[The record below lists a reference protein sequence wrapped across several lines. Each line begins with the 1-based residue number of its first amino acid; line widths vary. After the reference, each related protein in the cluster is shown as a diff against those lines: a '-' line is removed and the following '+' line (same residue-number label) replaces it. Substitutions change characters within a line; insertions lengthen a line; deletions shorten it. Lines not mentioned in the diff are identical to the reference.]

1 MKGKKMQLS
10 KNSKLLFKSLAITVL
25 IAVGFILLLPNAPK
39 AEGIHQSEQ
48 HKFKAVNYVDFL
60 HYPWGMEFLP
70 NGDILVTEK
79 RKKQLRLI
87 KNGKLNPTPITG
99 LPKNIDAGGQ
109 GGLLDVTPHPNFK
122 DNNLIYISYSGIG
135 KGGKGTEVAR
145 GKLSDNKLTDLKVIF
160 KVSPKTGGSHHY
172 GSRLQFAKDGT
183 LFITT
188 GDRYSYLNESQ
199 NPENHLGTVIRIN
212 DDGSIPK
219 DNPFVNHPKYKP
231 EIYSYGHRNA
241 QGLTLNPKDGTIWLH
256 EHGPR
261 GGDELNKLDKPG
273 ANYGWPKV
281 TYGIDYSGAIIS
293 NKTKAPGIIP
303 PVIFWKPSIA
313 PSGMAFYQGDKF
325 PKWKNNLFVGALA
338 GAHLR
343 RIVLEGDK
351 VIKQEV
357 LLKHTARF
365 RDVKLGPDGYI
376 YLLTDDRD
384 GQILRLE
391 PVK

>member
-1 MKGKKMQLS
+1 MQISLPQ
-10 KNSKLLFKSLAITVL
+10 KLLFKSLVL
-25 IAVGFILLLPNAPK
+25 SVLLAAGLLLLLPKTPR
-39 AEGIHQSEQ
+39 AEGDHQSDQ
-48 HKFKAVNYVDFL
+48 HKFKVVSYVENL
-60 HYPWGMEFLP
+60 HYPWGMAFLP
-70 NGDILVTEK
+70 SGDMLVTEK
-79 RKKQLRLI
+79 SKKQLRLI
-87 KNGKLNPTPITG
+87 QNGKLVASPISG
-99 LPKNIDAGGQ
+99 LPSNIDAGGQ
-109 GGLLDVTPHPNFK
+109 GGLLDVTVHPNFK
-122 DNNLIYISYSGIG
+122 ENKFVYISYSGTG

-145 GKLSDNKLTDLKVIF
+145 GKLVDKSLEDLKVIF

-188 GDRYSYLNESQ
+188 GDRYSYLKESQ
-199 NPENHLGTVIRIN
+199 NPENHLGSVLRIN

-241 QGLTLNPKDGTIWLH
+241 QGLTLNKHDNSIWLH

-293 NKTKAPGIIP
+293 NKTEAPGIIP
-303 PVIFWKPSIA
+303 PVVYWKPSIA
-313 PSGMAFYQGDKF
+313 PSGMSFYSGDKF
-325 PKWKNNLFVGALA
+325 PKWTNNLFVGALS

-343 RIVLEGDK
+343 RIIFEGDK

-357 LLKHTARF
+357 LLEHSARF
-365 RDVKLGPDGYI
+365 RDVKTGPDGFI

-391 PVK
+391 PAQ